1 MVISLPNMKEP
12 NEKCSNCLKGKQQ
25 KEVITNKSTWRDD
38 DVLELIHSDI
48 YGPINPESNGKN
60 RYFIIFIDDLSRKTW
75 IYFLSEKSE
84 ALVMVENESKH
95 KIKCL
100 RTDRG
105 GEYTSITFNEFCDVN
120 GIRRQLT
127 VAYTPHQ
134 NGVSQRKNGT
144 IMNMVRCMLVIGMC
158 LRIFGPKLLTGLFIF
173 WPEAVTIYFAN

>member
-120 GIRRQLT
+120 DIRRQLT
-127 VAYTPHQ
+127 AAYTPHQ

-144 IMNMVRCMLVIGMC
+144 IMNMVRCMLGDRNV
-158 LRIFGPKLLTGLFIF
+158 PKNF
-173 WPEAVTIYFAN
+173 WPEVVNWVVHILA